1 MIKALVFIFYL
12 TFGLLPLRCG
22 EISSD
27 AELLKEF
34 RLDTYDIRFLQN
46 KTNEHD
52 RSGRYYESSFSI
64 YPHESNIFKE
74 TNVQE
79 VLREFEGCRNLFR
92 VNYFIEEDFNDDN
105 AELYIYE
112 EEKGFLYVD
121 ERKCKEPITDSGSL
135 DGYKRYELIEKPGI
149 IRETWRYRHIK
160 GKWFLYYRQF
170 YQMD

>member
-1 MIKALVFIFYL
+1 MDFIKTIKALIFIFYL

-22 EISSD
+22 KISSD
-27 AELLKEF
+27 VELLKEF

-46 KTNEHD
+46 HD
-52 RSGRYYESSFSI
+52 KYGFDSYYGSSFTI

-92 VNYFIEEDFNDDN
+92 VNYFIEEDWDI
-105 AELYIYE
+105 YI

-121 ERKCKEPITDSGSL
+121 ERKCKEPIADSGNL
-135 DGYKRYELIEKPGI
+135 DGYKRYELIEKRG
-149 IRETWRYRHIK
+149 IRETWRYKHIK

-170 YQMD
+170 YQIYLH

>member
-1 MIKALVFIFYL
+1 MDFIKMIKALVFIFYL

-52 RSGRYYESSFSI
+52 PSGHYYKSSFYI

-92 VNYFIEEDFNDDN
+92 VNYFIEEDWNI
-105 AELYIYE
+105 YI

-121 ERKCKEPITDSGSL
+121 ERKCKEPITDSGNL
-135 DGYKRYELIEKPGI
+135 DGYKRYELIEKRG

-170 YQMD
+170 YQIYLH

>member
-1 MIKALVFIFYL
+1 MDFIKMIKALVFIFYL

-46 KTNEHD
+46 ETNEHD
-52 RSGRYYESSFSI
+52 RSGRYHESSFSI

-92 VNYFIEEDFNDDN
+92 VNYFIEEDWNI
-105 AELYIYE
+105 YI

-121 ERKCKEPITDSGSL
+121 ERKCKEPITDSGNL
-135 DGYKRYELIEKPGI
+135 DGYKRYELIEKRG

-170 YQMD
+170 YQIYLH